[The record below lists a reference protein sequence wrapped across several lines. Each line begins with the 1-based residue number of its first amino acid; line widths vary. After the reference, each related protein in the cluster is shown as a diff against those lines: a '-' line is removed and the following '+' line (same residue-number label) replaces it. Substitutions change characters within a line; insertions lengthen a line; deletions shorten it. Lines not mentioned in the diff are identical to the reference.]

1 MGYQDLSEHVG
12 VLVSLVALFA
22 GVSGMLLWRMLVR
35 MEKKLDDLARH
46 SFSCREELAERFV
59 ARFEHEVEHQGL
71 WEAINYHS
79 HDLRGRVVR

>member
-35 MEKKLDDLARH
+35 MEKKLDELARH